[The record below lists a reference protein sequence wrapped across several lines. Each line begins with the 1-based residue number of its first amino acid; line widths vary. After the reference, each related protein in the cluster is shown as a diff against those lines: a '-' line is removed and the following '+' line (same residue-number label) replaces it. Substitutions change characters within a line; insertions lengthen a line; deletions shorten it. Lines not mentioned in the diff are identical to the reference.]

1 MITLL
6 DKINSTFLGVEFKDK
21 IITFACLRNEYTGMH
36 LISSSQF
43 PLSDDEETITN
54 IKNFIA
60 QNAGD
65 TSNVFVSIPYDWS
78 IVKFTEMPLPKGRGK
93 DVLMNMM
100 KFEIERHIPFQID
113 DVYYDFQVMERKAGV
128 LKIAFVIVHRD
139 KINYVKGFLEKFL
152 LAPAII
158 TLSPYASL
166 NSIEFSGISV
176 GGWQEFLG
184 ISKKPRTFGSKNEFS
199 LALLLN
205 KNEAFFALYGDGS
218 CIHLKHV
225 ALNSENILDSLVK
238 NISEDVSAI
247 HIDGDRKKIKKVIL
261 SGDIQ
266 SMPDLPGELE
276 RELGV
281 NVQTINPVEQFL
293 PENINIENFRLA
305 SLIGVCY
312 MGLGLGSLKI
322 NLLPHKTDF
331 STTKTAPMVAK
342 IVIILIFFLIIG
354 IFSGDLINAN
364 KRLGNIEE
372 AFKKN
377 EPKIKVIEKL
387 TSDLNSLGEKRD
399 FLVSTKKNNVI
410 LDVLLELTN
419 LIPSDAWLTN
429 FDFKKARDEERKRLL
444 GELTISGQ
452 ALSSSALISILE
464 DSLYFEKVEFVGPI
478 TKRGDKEGFKIKAS
492 VVRQVKALENSKM
505 SDKK

>member
-1 MITLL
+1 
-6 DKINSTFLGVEFKDK
+6 
-21 IITFACLRNEYTGMH
+21 
-36 LISSSQF
+36 
-43 PLSDDEETITN
+43 
-54 IKNFIA
+54 
-60 QNAGD
+60 
-65 TSNVFVSIPYDWS
+65 
-78 IVKFTEMPLPKGRGK
+78 
-93 DVLMNMM
+93 
-100 KFEIERHIPFQID
+100 
-113 DVYYDFQVMERKAGV
+113 
-128 LKIAFVIVHRD
+128 
-139 KINYVKGFLEKFL
+139 
-152 LAPAII
+152 
-158 TLSPYASL
+158 
-166 NSIEFSGISV
+166 
-176 GGWQEFLG
+176 
-184 ISKKPRTFGSKNEFS
+184 
-199 LALLLN
+199 
-205 KNEAFFALYGDGS
+205 
-218 CIHLKHV
+218 
-225 ALNSENILDSLVK
+225 
-238 NISEDVSAI
+238 
-247 HIDGDRKKIKKVIL
+247 
-261 SGDIQ
+261 
-266 SMPDLPGELE
+266 MPDLPGELE